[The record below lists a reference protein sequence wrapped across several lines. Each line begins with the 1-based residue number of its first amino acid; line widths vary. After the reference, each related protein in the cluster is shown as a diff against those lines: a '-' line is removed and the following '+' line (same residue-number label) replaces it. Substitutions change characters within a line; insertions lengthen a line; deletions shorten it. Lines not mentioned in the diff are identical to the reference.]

1 MSVPEVGVLMVLAGE
16 PASRLRRACRALAMQ
31 RRVRLRV
38 VVAAPPADLE
48 RVRGAIEKGGAV
60 ASVDFVLNPGGG
72 RSAGLNLA
80 LEASTTDIVCR
91 VDARSLVPPDYVAT
105 CVRRLEADPEVAIVG
120 GHQVPFAPGVCRWP
134 RALARMLADPLATGG
149 APYRH
154 RSASGPVDTVYLGA
168 FRRTEVAGVGGW
180 SEDLSANEDF
190 DLSQRLRRAGRVVW
204 LEEGLDVAYEA
215 RDRVG
220 AVWQQ
225 YSAFGAAKVEYWR
238 RSGTSPSLRQWLG
251 LTAPPA
257 ALGAV
262 GLTALRRPA
271 HRTRALL
278 AVAAGSALLEARRP
292 AEGDPIVRAAAALL
306 TPLPATAF
314 SAGALRAL
322 TCGAL
327 APWKDPQRG

>member
-1 MSVPEVGVLMVLAGE
+1 MSVPEVGVLMVVAGE

-257 ALGAV
+257 AVSGLVATAFCRPRLALGAV
-262 GLTALRRPA
+262 TAIVATAAVLDLRRPE
-271 HRTRALL
+271 
-278 AVAAGSALLEARRP
+278 EA
-292 AEGDPIVRAAAALL
+292 DPLVRAAAAVL
-306 TPLPATAF
+306 TPVPAFAF
-314 SAGALRAL
+314 SSGALRAVPWRSR
-322 TCGAL
+322 
-327 APWKDPQRG
+327 APWKDSPRG